1 MLDDIEG
8 MMNDIERAE
17 LEAEQ
22 AGREDYVREC
32 MSEVDV
38 MNAVD
43 QDHEEHLHEVW
54 LASLSPEERAEHDAR
69 LAANRAELAA
79 YVAPGSDR
87 YDSNDDYLADLRHE
101 MSEKPSDSA
110 DSDDIPF

>member
-22 AGREDYVREC
+22 AGREDRIGEL

-38 MNAVD
+38 IIAAER
-43 QDHEEHLHEVW
+43 DHAEYLHEVW

-69 LAANRAELAA
+69 LAAQQAELTAWKA
-79 YVAPGSDR
+79 EQVAD
-87 YDSNDDYLADLRHE
+87 
-101 MSEKPSDSA
+101 
-110 DSDDIPF
+110 DDIPF